1 MKKTFDFKT
10 MWGKIDSKD
19 LAQKTIKEAG
29 YGYIFVAVLQG
40 VAGVFLK
47 FYVMFLDAGLFAL
60 FGFLLLKFKNRV
72 TAFAALIFSLLNL
85 TSTVFV
91 RLGYYEGGRNVILAL
106 IIFWISVRAVQAT
119 GYMGKHRE

>member
-19 LAQKTIKEAG
+19 LAQKIIKEAG

-47 FYVMFLDAGLFAL
+47 FYAMFLDAGLFAFL
-60 FGFLLLKFKNRV
+60 GFLLIKFKNRA
-72 TAFAALIFSLLNL
+72 TAIAALILSLISL

-91 RLGYYEGGRNVILAL
+91 RLGYYEGGHNVILAV

-119 GYMGKHRE
+119 GYLRS